1 VGIEEAMIKK
11 EILYGGFALICLY
24 LGWPSGRWEDAWWL
38 GDIRWCRW
46 CVNYEGRTGGPKAR
60 NFCDPRFFLAQ
71 IGWCWDHGLVGA
83 KATGVWGLSTTSS
96 RQVLVVLLKFNMGPN
111 GWVQTPLTTA
121 LLRLTLKFPLAK
133 QHDRTYCW
141 IFLKSHGFQLETI
154 YSHLFLQTYS
164 GQPTITL
171 LLASVLPATVCIY
184 ICMYVCYM
192 CVCVNI

>member
-133 QHDRTYCW
+133 QHDRTLLDFFEVSW
-141 IFLKSHGFQLETI
+141 FSAWN
-154 YSHLFLQTYS
+154 HLF
-164 GQPTITL
+164 P
-171 LLASVLPATVCIY
+171 SVSPDIFRTANYNTSVG
-184 ICMYVCYM
+184 
-192 CVCVNI
+192 